1 MRGCG
6 NILRIGEFSKLTGI
20 PIRTLRYY
28 DGIDLFK
35 PADIDLFTD
44 YRYYK
49 EEQVE
54 DLNLINELKKVG
66 FSLDEI
72 KNNWDKFSDEVMLK
86 KKEELLKMKED
97 INESIKKLDIMRSN
111 IHNGKITKSVK
122 SKNTYVKSLY

>member
-6 NILRIGEFSKLTGI
+6 NILRIGEFSKLTGVS
-20 PIRTLRYY
+20 IRTLRYY
-28 DGIDLFK
+28 DEIDLFK

-49 EEQVE
+49 EEQIE

-66 FSLDEI
+66 FSLEEI
-72 KNNWDKFSDEVMLK
+72 KNNWDKFSDEIMLK
-86 KKEELLKMKED
+86 KKEELLKLKED

-111 IHNGKITKSVK
+111 IHNGKITKRVK